1 MEHEDL
7 VKFWYA
13 LDAKVSSIGSATHA
27 RKCRNRYFASD
38 ITDERYEK
46 IYAIVASEVRQ
57 AMESEF
63 EKWNVSPDDLEA
75 VSRIKRSRMP
85 KPPKA
90 TEWAAT
96 APAKAPTGS
105 VKGRKSSS
113 GLVVRDAEM
122 PSEFDE

>member
-1 MEHEDL
+1 MEHEDI

-13 LDAKVSSIGSATHA
+13 LDAKVSSIGSAAHA

-38 ITDERYEK
+38 ITDERYEQ
-46 IYAIVASEVRQ
+46 IYAIVAAEVRQ

-96 APAKAPTGS
+96 APSKAPVEA
-105 VKGRKSSS
+105 VKGRKSKT